1 MRKEANYAP
10 PILLAEQRN
19 RVRRLSIGLV
29 VAAAVLLGIFTIKPL
44 YRLGKGWRARQL
56 SLEAEGFITAG
67 RWEDATLKARA
78 AYQLMPDEPAA
89 IRAIAHLQSA
99 TGDMSA
105 AISFWE
111 SLKAINAMTRA
122 DRQQYAED
130 LFHMG
135 SVAEAETEN
144 DALEAEQPNDPA
156 TLRLAARI
164 AAARRLY
171 GQSREYA
178 RRAHEADP
186 GNGEGKFLLALLE
199 YSSPGSPSRQAGL
212 QALLELGRDRGKSGL
227 EALTYLA
234 GQRDLPPADVQ
245 TIIPLLKD
253 HPLAMENQRLMAL
266 DLEIAAQP
274 AQRDALLDRDFAQ
287 YKGADPGKKRAFGVW
302 LNDHGEQER
311 TLALIPL
318 AEALT
323 RKDLLLVH
331 LDALASLKRWGD
343 IEKILAGANV
353 PLDGVYIELFRARS
367 ALELGEPTIASLHWT
382 RALQAAAPSVEEMW
396 FLGNY
401 AEKIGQTDQ
410 AEIAY
415 QSLKSNATTARSA
428 YEALLRLAGKKGD
441 DDATL
446 QLLHEM
452 LERWPH
458 DDAVANDY
466 TYFSLLKGNS
476 VQEDL
481 KMATD
486 LVNQS
491 PASLA
496 HRTTLALA
504 FYRLHDGASAM
515 NVYAGLQIPWER
527 VPASHRAVHAAVLGL
542 AGHPTEARAE
552 ANAIP
557 MEDLRPAEK
566 ELIKPWRSQ

>member
-1 MRKEANYAP
+1 MRKEINYVP
-10 PILLAEQRN
+10 PLLLGEKRN
-19 RVRRLSIGLV
+19 RLRLKIGLLV
-29 VAAAVLLGIFTIKPL
+29 VATLVVGLFILKPL

-56 SLEAEGFITAG
+56 SRQAESFIAAG
-67 RWEDATLKARA
+67 RWEDAVPKARA

-89 IRAIAHLQSA
+89 LRAVAQLQSA
-99 TGDMSA
+99 TGDASA
-105 AISFWE
+105 AMPFWE
-111 SLKAINAMTRA
+111 SLKQLNAMTRT

-130 LFHMG
+130 LFQMG
-135 SVAEAETEN
+135 RLAEAETEN
-144 DALEAEQPNDPA
+144 DALQAEAPNDPA
-156 TLRLAARI
+156 ILRLAARI
-164 AAARRLY
+164 AAGKRLY
-171 GQSREYA
+171 GQSLEYA
-178 RRAHEADP
+178 RRAHDADP
-186 GNGEGKFLLALLE
+186 GNGEGKFLLGLLE
-199 YSSPGSPSRQAGL
+199 FSSPGSPSRQDGL
-212 QALLELGRDRGKSGL
+212 EVLLEMGRDRGKSGL

-234 GQRDLPPADVQ
+234 AQRDLPPADVQ

-253 HPLAMENQRLMAL
+253 HPLATEDQRLMAL
-266 DLEIAAQP
+266 GLEIAAQP
-274 AQRDALLDRDFAQ
+274 AQREALLDKAFAE
-287 YKGADPGKKRAFGVW
+287 YKGTDPLKRRAFAVW
-302 LNDHGEQER
+302 LNGHGEHER

-331 LDALASLKRWGD
+331 LDALAALKRWDD
-343 IEKILAGANV
+343 IEKILAGENV
-353 PLDGVYIELFRARS
+353 PLDGAYIELFRARS
-367 ALELGEPTIASLHWT
+367 AMELGEPTIASLHWT
-382 RALQAAAPSVEEMW
+382 RALHAAAPSPEEMW
-396 FLGNY
+396 FLGTY

-410 AEIAY
+410 AELAY
-415 QSLKSNATTARSA
+415 ESLKSNATTARPA
-428 YEALLRLAGKKGD
+428 YEALLRLAQKRGD
-441 DDATL
+441 DDAML

-452 LERWPH
+452 LLRWPH

-504 FYRLHDGASAM
+504 YYRLHDGASAM
-515 NVYAGLQIPWER
+515 NVYSGLQIPWER